1 MRVTNTARRAG
12 WVTAGLAVLAVG
24 SAAPRVPLLLYNRT
38 PSMPTGFYVRVGG
51 VPGRGDIVAFHLP
64 GAAWEYARDRGEP
77 THIVLLKHV
86 LAVGGDHV
94 STRGGRLSVNGV
106 DCGPIPVVDSA
117 GRALPQWRAD
127 RLLAA
132 DELLAGSTLPRS
144 FDGRFFGTIERADV
158 MGVYRRVA
166 VGVASTVT
174 TDPSVVGHPTTSPSP
189 AELRDQPIRLR
200 RPRARMEEIV
210 PGSGWVRR

>member
-1 MRVTNTARRAG
+1 
-12 WVTAGLAVLAVG
+12 
-24 SAAPRVPLLLYNRT
+24 
-38 PSMPTGFYVRVGG
+38 
-51 VPGRGDIVAFHLP
+51 
-64 GAAWEYARDRGEP
+64 
-77 THIVLLKHV
+77 
-86 LAVGGDHV
+86 
-94 STRGGRLSVNGV
+94 VNGV
-106 DCGPIPVVDSA
+106 DCGPIPAVDSA

-127 RLLAA
+127 RVLAA

-174 TDPSVVGHPTTSPSP
+174 TDPSVVGHPTKSPSP
-189 AELRDQPIRLR
+189 AELRDQPIRPR

-210 PGSGWVRR
+210 MRPDWGLRWGFNRRCALAGGSNCWRAGWSLAARGDELDDARDGNTYGSGWPT